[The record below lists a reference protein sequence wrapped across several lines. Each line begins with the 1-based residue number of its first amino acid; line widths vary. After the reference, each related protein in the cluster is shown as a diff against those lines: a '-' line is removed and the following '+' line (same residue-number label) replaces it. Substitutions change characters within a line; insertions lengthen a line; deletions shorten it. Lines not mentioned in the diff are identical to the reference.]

1 MRRFVIILLLLAFP
15 GLAQAGKTV
24 KVKVEKSTVF
34 EQPRFFAKVVTTVKY
49 GDHLEM
55 LEETNDWARV
65 RFGEHRGWI
74 HKSCLTS
81 ARLNLGAILVGGS
94 SSSTTEDEVAL
105 AGKGFTPE
113 VEQGYKGSHQGMNY
127 ALVDEIERYEVDD
140 DSLHD
145 FITQGGLRIKE
156 AE

>member
-1 MRRFVIILLLLAFP
+1 MRRFVVIALLFTFP

-24 KVKVEKSTVF
+24 KVKVEKSAVF
-34 EQPRFFAKVVTTVKY
+34 EEPRFFAKVVVTVKY
-49 GDHLEM
+49 GDRLEL

-65 RFGEHRGWI
+65 IFGEHRGWI

-81 ARLNLGAILVGGS
+81 AKLDLGAILVGGS

-113 VEQGYKGSHQGMNY
+113 VEQGYKKSHRDINY

-140 DSLHD
+140 ASLRD
-145 FITQGGLRIKE
+145 FITRGGLRIKG